1 MPKKEYTCTA
11 CPKGCTVEVE
21 FEGDKIIDVSGYECT
36 KGEEYARNEFHDP
49 RRIVTTTARISGAK
63 FPRLPV
69 RTRKAIPKGK
79 INCCLKAI
87 NELDLIA
94 PVELGQ
100 VLIED
105 VCDTGVSVVAT
116 RSLGKEEKAE
126 RAVDFREASYNK

>member
-21 FEGDKIIDVSGYECT
+21 FEGDEIIDISGYECT
-36 KGEEYARNEFHDP
+36 QGEEYARNEFHDP
-49 RRIVTTTARISGAK
+49 RRIVTTTARISGAR

-87 NELDLIA
+87 DELDLMA
-94 PVELGQ
+94 PVELGR

-105 VCDTGVSVVAT
+105 VCDTGVSVVAS
-116 RSLGKEEKAE
+116 RSLSKAE
-126 RAVDFREASYNK
+126 RERDLVGLKEARSN